1 MSRFN
6 SLKCSALT
14 ATAFAAFSL
23 ATLAP
28 TAPANAR
35 HGHGFHGHGFH
46 GVGLTINLGDGYSSV
61 RIGPSCRYYYKKW
74 TATGYDYW
82 WDRYEAC
89 RSGY

>member
-6 SLKCSALT
+6 TLKCSVLT
-14 ATAFAAFSL
+14 ATAFAAFSFAAL
-23 ATLAP
+23 VSS
-28 TAPANAR
+28 APANA
-35 HGHGFHGHGFH
+35 HHWHGFR
-46 GVGLTINLGDGYSSV
+46 GVGLTVNLGDGYSSV

>member
-6 SLKCSALT
+6 TLKCSALT

-23 ATLAP
+23 ATLVSS
-28 TAPANAR
+28 APANA
-35 HGHGFHGHGFH
+35 HHWHGFR
-46 GVGLTINLGDGYSSV
+46 GVGLTVNLGDGYSSV

>member
-6 SLKCSALT
+6 TLKCSALT

-35 HGHGFHGHGFH
+35 HGHGFHG
-46 GVGLTINLGDGYSSV
+46 VGLTINLGDGYSSV
-61 RIGPSCRYYYKKW
+61 RIGPSCRYFYKKW